1 MEHRQY
7 VIPPAAAGERL
18 DAFLARV
25 SGLSRARVQRLI
37 EDGLVLVDGRPE
49 KPRHRATPDQ
59 RIELQIPDPTPLRLT
74 PEHIPLDILH
84 EDADLIVLNKPAGL
98 VVHPGAGRMSGTLVH
113 ALLAHC
119 ERLPG
124 IGGVE
129 RPGIVHRLDRDT
141 SGVLVIAKSDAAH
154 QALSQQFKARQV
166 QKRYL
171 ALVHGQ
177 MAEPAGRIEAPIGRR
192 AHDRKRMGVRREGG
206 REARTRFRVLRRLP
220 GLTLVEL
227 DLETGR
233 THQIRVHLAHIH
245 HPVVGDQ
252 VYGGRRER
260 RQAAGQEDWAPRQM
274 LHAWRLAFRHPV
286 TGLWLEFIAP
296 LPADFRQAAG
306 VTEEMLRQW
315 IGESVHW
322 WSGGE
327 QAEGPGAGDQGLG
340 DGG

>member
-1 MEHRQY
+1 MDSRRFT
-7 VIPPAAAGERL
+7 VPPAEAGERL

-25 SGLSRARVQRLI
+25 SGLSRARVQRLM
-37 EDGLVLVDGRPE
+37 EDGFVLVDGRPQ
-49 KPRHRATPDQ
+49 KPRHRIAPGQ
-59 RIELQIPDPTPLRLT
+59 RVEVRIPDPTPLALV
-74 PEHIPLDILH
+74 PERIPLDILH

-119 ERLPG
+119 RSLPG

-141 SGVLVIAKSDAAH
+141 SGVLVIAKTDLAH

-171 ALVHGQ
+171 ALVHGE
-177 MAEPAGRIEAPIGRR
+177 MAVGAGRIEAPIGRR
-192 AHDRKRMGVRREGG
+192 EHDRKRMGVRREGG
-206 REARTRFRVLRRLP
+206 REARTHFRVLRRLP
-220 GLTLVEL
+220 GMTLVEL
-227 DLETGR
+227 NLETGR

-260 RQAAGQEDWAPRQM
+260 RQAAGSEDRAPRQM
-274 LHAWRLAFRHPV
+274 LHAWRLGFRHPR
-286 TGLWLEFIAP
+286 TGLWLEFLAP
-296 LPADFRQAAG
+296 IPEDFRQASG
-306 VTEEMLRQW
+306 VTDEMARR
-315 IGESVHW
+315 
-322 WSGGE
+322 WSGGSV
-327 QAEGPGAGDQGLG
+327 DQGSSG
-340 DGG
+340 FVD